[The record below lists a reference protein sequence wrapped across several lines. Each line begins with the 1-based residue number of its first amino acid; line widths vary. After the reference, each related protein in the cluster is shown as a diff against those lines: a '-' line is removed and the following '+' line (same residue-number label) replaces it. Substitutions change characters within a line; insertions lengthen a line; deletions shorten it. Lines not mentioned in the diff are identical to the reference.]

1 MYLSDRPPLPE
12 TTPRTIGRTS
22 STVVL
27 LGLVSLFTDLS
38 SEAVSSVLALYLTT
52 VVGLSPLGYGLV
64 DGLYQGVSAVVR
76 ILGGWVADRTDRP
89 KWVAVVGYGVSALSR
104 LALIPA
110 HGLAAITAVLTADR
124 LGKGLRTAPRDAMI
138 AASSTP
144 QTLGRSFGVHRT
156 LDTLGAVLG
165 PVLAFLL
172 LWWLPGDFNAVF
184 LVSFA
189 AALVGLALLLLLV
202 PNVRPAGRAKP
213 TRPAETPATTPAETP
228 PARGSL
234 GRDPTLVRLIAA
246 VALLSLLTIGD
257 GFLYLALQR
266 RDDLAIAYFPLLY
279 VGTNIAYL
287 CQAWLM
293 GRLADRVGKSRV
305 FLTAHLALL
314 AAYVCAAGPSLG
326 HAATIACLVLL
337 GTYYA
342 GTDGQLAAL
351 TSAAFAPESRARA
364 LSAVQTAQAGA
375 RFFSS
380 VLFGLLW
387 ATIGLTSS
395 FVLVTGLLAGGM
407 AGAWVLL
414 RAVRTEPVATA

>member
-12 TTPRTIGRTS
+12 TTKRTVGRTS

-89 KWVAVVGYGVSALSR
+89 KWVACVGYGVSAFSR

-110 HGLAAITAVLTADR
+110 HGLAAITAILTADR

-138 AASSTP
+138 AASSSP
-144 QTLGRSFGVHRT
+144 ETLGRSFGVHRT

-165 PVLAFLL
+165 PVAAFFLL
-172 LWWLPGDFNAVF
+172 LWLPGDFTAVF
-184 LVSFA
+184 IVSFA

-202 PNVRPAGRAKP
+202 PDLRPAGKP
-213 TRPAETPATTPAETP
+213 TPAAP
-228 PARGSL
+228 PTSRSL
-234 GRDPTLVRLIAA
+234 GRDPALVRLLAA
-246 VALLSLLTIGD
+246 TALLSLLTIGD
-257 GFLYLALQR
+257 GFIYLALQR

-279 VGTNIAYL
+279 VGTNIAYM
-287 CQAWLM
+287 CQAWPM
-293 GRLADRVGKSRV
+293 GRLADKVGRSRV
-305 FLTAHLALL
+305 FVTAHLALL
-314 AAYVCAAGPSLG
+314 AAYLCAAGPSFG
-326 HAATIACLVLL
+326 HTTTLACLLLL

-342 GTDGQLAAL
+342 GTDGQLAAI
-351 TSAAFAPESRARA
+351 TSAAFAPATRARA

-380 VLFGLLW
+380 VLFGLMW
-387 ATIGLTSS
+387 ATIGLGTS
-395 FVLVTGLLAGGM
+395 FVLVTGLLAFGM
-407 AGAWVLL
+407 SGAWLLL
-414 RAVRTEPVATA
+414 RTVRTEPAVTA

>member
-1 MYLSDRPPLPE
+1 VYLSDRPPLPE
-12 TTPRTIGRTS
+12 TTKRTVGRTS

-89 KWVAVVGYGVSALSR
+89 KWVAFVGYGVSALSR

-110 HGLAAITAVLTADR
+110 HGLAAITAILTADR

-138 AASSTP
+138 AASSSP
-144 QTLGRSFGVHRT
+144 ETLGRSFGVHRT

-165 PVLAFLL
+165 PVAAFFLL
-172 LWWLPGDFNAVF
+172 LWLPGDFTAVF
-184 LVSFA
+184 IVSFA

-202 PNVRPAGRAKP
+202 PDLRPAGKP
-213 TRPAETPATTPAETP
+213 TPAAP
-228 PARGSL
+228 PASRSL
-234 GRDPTLVRLIAA
+234 GRDPALVRLLAA
-246 VALLSLLTIGD
+246 TALLSLLTIGD
-257 GFLYLALQR
+257 GFIYLALQR

-279 VGTNIAYL
+279 VGTNIAYM
-287 CQAWLM
+287 CQAWPM
-293 GRLADRVGKSRV
+293 GRLADKVGRSRV
-305 FLTAHLALL
+305 FVTAHLALL
-314 AAYVCAAGPSLG
+314 AAYLCAAGPSLG
-326 HAATIACLVLL
+326 HTTTLVCLLLL

-342 GTDGQLAAL
+342 GTDGQLAAI
-351 TSAAFAPESRARA
+351 TSAAFEPATRARA

-380 VLFGLLW
+380 VLFGLMW
-387 ATIGLTSS
+387 ATIGLSTS
-395 FVLVTGLLAGGM
+395 FVLVTGLLAFGM
-407 AGAWVLL
+407 SGAWLLL
-414 RAVRTEPVATA
+414 RTVRTEPAVTA